1 MYTISTEKSEL
12 DIDMIVQY
20 LSEDSYWAQDRTK
33 DMIQE
38 SINNSLCYGIY
49 KDCKQIGFARVIT
62 DFVVFGWLLDVFI
75 LPGYQGCGVG
85 KYLLKAIMEDEK
97 LINVKRWRLATADA
111 HGFYEQFGFKSP
123 ANPEYIM
130 EK

>member
-1 MYTISTEKSEL
+1 MYVISTEKSKL

-20 LSEDSYWAQDRTK
+20 LSEVSYWAQGRTK

-49 KDCKQIGFARVIT
+49 KDDKQIGFARVIT

-75 LPGYQGCGVG
+75 LPGYQGGGVG
-85 KYLLKAIMEDEK
+85 KYLLNSIMEDEK
-97 LINVKRWRLATADA
+97 LIKIKRWRLATADA
-111 HGFYEQFGFKSP
+111 HGFYEQFGFKTP